1 MSIYASVTL
10 LDFGLNP
17 EEASMVPRS
26 SVISAA
32 PILACFINL
41 TGSIE
46 SNGCLIVLPTL
57 AALVV
62 VLLWKASKVFN
73 TNMAGP
79 NNLPPS
85 SISRA
90 C

>member
-1 MSIYASVTL
+1 
-10 LDFGLNP
+10 
-17 EEASMVPRS
+17 
-26 SVISAA
+26 
-32 PILACFINL
+32 
-41 TGSIE
+41 
-46 SNGCLIVLPTL
+46 VLPTL